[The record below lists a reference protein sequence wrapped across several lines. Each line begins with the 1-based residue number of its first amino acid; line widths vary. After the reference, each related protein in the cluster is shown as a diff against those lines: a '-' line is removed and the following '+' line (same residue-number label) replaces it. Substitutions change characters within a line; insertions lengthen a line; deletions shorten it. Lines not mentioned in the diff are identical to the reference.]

1 MTGKS
6 VRGPVLRWHGG
17 KWLLA
22 PWIISHFPKHRRYVE
37 PYGGAASVLL
47 RKDKAF
53 AEVYNDLDDD
63 VVNLFDVLQRAE
75 TAHVLIDML
84 ELTPFSRTVFEQS
97 YQPAENPVKR
107 AHNLIVRSFM
117 GYGAD
122 GHNDAAP
129 TGFRANS
136 DRSGSTPA
144 MDWSRYPDRLR
155 QIVQRMKGVVIERRP
170 AMEVMAR
177 NDNATTLHYVDPPY
191 LHSTRSKAHNSS
203 RKNYRHE
210 LTDQDHEDLLTFLH
224 TLSGFVVLSGYPH
237 PMYDDMLAGWH
248 RETRA
253 SLADGAR
260 PRTECLWINPA
271 AQIAL
276 TAGPLFS

>member
-1 MTGKS
+1 MMGKYN
-6 VRGPVLRWHGG
+6 RGPVLRWHGG

-47 RKDKAF
+47 RKEKAF

-63 VVNLFDVLQRAE
+63 VVNLFDVLQQPE
-75 TAHVLIDML
+75 TAHLLIDML
-84 ELTPFSRTVFEQS
+84 ELTPFSRTVFDRS
-97 YQPAENPVKR
+97 YQPSEDPAKR
-107 AHNLIVRSFM
+107 ALNLIVRSFM

-155 QIVQRMKGVVIERRP
+155 QIVMRFKGVVVERRP

-177 NDNATTLHYVDPPY
+177 NDNETTLHYVDPPY
-191 LHSTRSKAHNSS
+191 LQSTRSKAHNSS

-210 LTDQDHEDLLTFLH
+210 LTDQDHEDLLTFLR

-237 PMYDDMLAGWH
+237 PMYDDMLTGWQ
-248 RETRA
+248 RETRRT
-253 SLADGAR
+253 LADGAR

-271 AQIAL
+271 AQDAIEAKL
-276 TAGPLFS
+276 I